1 MTPEL
6 NTLMQEY
13 TLSATAIA
21 NAKQLMA
28 NMLEPIK
35 SSMEYKNLQSFVEG
49 EQPKANEMQ
58 EQIKHEALE
67 IFVSTASKKPIEGIG
82 IREMTSV
89 VFDDKLAVMWAKE
102 RMPELL
108 TIDKGKFEKIMQAI
122 DADDRPQFVTVK
134 KDPQV
139 TFAKDL
145 SMWLPKMDGE

>member
-1 MTPEL
+1 MSPEL

-13 TLSATAIA
+13 TLSTTAIT

-28 NMLEPIK
+28 SMIEVIK

-58 EQIKHEALE
+58 EQIRTAAVE
-67 IFVSTASKKPIEGIG
+67 IFTTTQSKKPIEGIG

-89 VFDDKLAVMWAKE
+89 VFDEKLAVMWAKE

-139 TFAKDL
+139 TFSKDL
-145 SMWLPKMDGE
+145 SMWLPKMDSE